1 MHKLTGLGMG
11 TRIHVSSTGGGIA
24 FIESALHNGQFRRG
38 CIFGCREHLG
48 KEENQ
53 KTGECQLMQ
62 NLMILYNRVG
72 LTYTYP

>member
-1 MHKLTGLGMG
+1 MHKLTSQL
-11 TRIHVSSTGGGIA
+11 
-24 FIESALHNGQFRRG
+24 RRG
-38 CIFGCREHLG
+38 YIFGCREHLG